1 VKIIGSLPIYDR
13 YSEAWTPDGVAS
25 VKPFQIVV
33 TVSLSIGDFLE
44 PGARRFP
51 AILDTGLN
59 HNFAIRREHLDRWT
73 TLSLPMLRQVTIQN
87 RDIPLAAAH
96 VWLHRNRPGTSS
108 IADLE
113 PIRLRTPEGIAV
125 FPANVSNPARLPIL
139 GLRALV
145 RNHLKLIIDGNRRQV
160 TLKTAGW
167 FS

>member
-1 VKIIGSLPIYDR
+1 MFFCGHVGDESHIYDR

-33 TVSLSIGDFLE
+33 TVSLSIGDF
-44 PGARRFP
+44 
-51 AILDTGLN
+51 
-59 HNFAIRREHLDRWT
+59 
-73 TLSLPMLRQVTIQN
+73 
-87 RDIPLAAAH
+87 
-96 VWLHRNRPGTSS
+96 
-108 IADLE
+108 
-113 PIRLRTPEGIAV
+113 
-125 FPANVSNPARLPIL
+125 